1 MGVGTGLSESIVVPQ
16 LSTSVGVK
24 IDGQIRTDQN
34 WSESSRKQENL
45 TALYLTVQK
54 VDERFQF
61 LDHLHQFG

>member
-1 MGVGTGLSESIVVPQ
+1 MGVGTGLSESTVVPQ

-45 TALYLTVQK
+45 TALYLTVQQ